1 MNKAL
6 IIKDSI
12 LATFAVMGSFI
23 ARSLGG
29 WDTAL
34 QTLIIFI
41 AIDYIT
47 GLLVAGVWQR
57 SNKSQTGAI
66 ESRAGFKGLI
76 RKGLILLVVL
86 IGVQLD
92 AILGLQSFCRTAIV
106 LFFCGNEGLS
116 IIENL
121 GIMGVPLPD
130 FIKAKFEQLKVKGS
144 PPSANTENK

>member
-1 MNKAL
+1 MNKSI

-12 LATFAVMGSFI
+12 LAAMAVVGS
-23 ARSLGG
+23 AVAKSLGG
-29 WDTAL
+29 WDNAL
-34 QTLIIFI
+34 QTLIIFM

-47 GLLVAGVWQR
+47 GVLVAAVWKR
-57 SNKSQTGAI
+57 SNKSESGAL

-76 RKGLILLVVL
+76 RKSTILLVVWVS
-86 IGVQLD
+86 VQLD
-92 AILGLQSFCRTAIV
+92 LVLTMDGFSRTAVV

-130 FIKAKFEQLKVKGS
+130 FIKDKLEQLKGKA
-144 PPSANTENK
+144 PTNF